1 MCGGRVGWWR
11 PAHRGQPQLV
21 GWPTTFWPGG
31 FSRRRWIG
39 HDTRDECCLWKLIRL
54 VATGRR
60 VSRPMGWVRPHRRAV
75 ELHPTSQRSAAIS
88 QPEWLVT
95 PRGES
100 GPRQGPLHGGWWSVL
115 TAIELCFEARNSAT
129 EFQRVE
135 GPVGTGQ
142 WAVIDG
148 VSMGTSL
155 FSEIE
160 RVVGC
165 GPVDLLVDRES
176 RNVHRQV
183 GEDPAAASGGPSG
196 GRRKWPTD

>member
-1 MCGGRVGWWR
+1 
-11 PAHRGQPQLV
+11 
-21 GWPTTFWPGG
+21 
-31 FSRRRWIG
+31 
-39 HDTRDECCLWKLIRL
+39 
-54 VATGRR
+54 
-60 VSRPMGWVRPHRRAV
+60 
-75 ELHPTSQRSAAIS
+75 
-88 QPEWLVT
+88 
-95 PRGES
+95 
-100 GPRQGPLHGGWWSVL
+100 VL